1 LVVIE
6 HDLVDERGAFGV
18 GPKDQG
24 ARRGRLTFPACFV
37 MLPGKT
43 AAMRERRKEYRVP
56 EEDKVVLSLVQD
68 GRDGEAAEH
77 LTSLTRD
84 ISPGGACLVS
94 GAFIPEGTR
103 VRLEIALTG
112 SRRLVR
118 GTGTVRWVNRLFE
131 DDVFEMGVEF
141 AEIDPESI
149 GAILEHVY
157 GRADV

>member
-1 LVVIE
+1 M
-6 HDLVDERGAFGV
+6 
-18 GPKDQG
+18 
-24 ARRGRLTFPACFV
+24 TFPACFV

-43 AAMRERRKEYRVP
+43 VEMRERRKEYRVP
-56 EEDKVVLSLVQD
+56 EENRIVLSLLQE
-68 GRDGEAAEH
+68 GRDGGATAR
-77 LTSLTRD
+77 LTCLTRD

-94 GAFIPEGTR
+94 GVFVPEGTR

-131 DDVFEMGVEF
+131 DDVFEMGLEF

-157 GRADV
+157 GRAAV